1 MRVKV
6 TKSER
11 ELIER
16 ELRRGTT
23 KSRIASLLHVNFE
36 TGCQM
41 IQRVREQ
48 IRPEIGDQIRFTFRQ
63 VHMRGTIRKLLT
75 NSAVVDIDWLR
86 SDPTMKDI
94 CTSRTIVN
102 FKDIV
107 AYINCEHLIQDD
119 EEGEAPQ
126 GPAAQQGF

>member
-1 MRVKV
+1 
-6 TKSER
+6 
-11 ELIER
+11 
-16 ELRRGTT
+16 
-23 KSRIASLLHVNFE
+23 
-36 TGCQM
+36 M

-126 GPAAQQGF
+126 SPAVQQGF